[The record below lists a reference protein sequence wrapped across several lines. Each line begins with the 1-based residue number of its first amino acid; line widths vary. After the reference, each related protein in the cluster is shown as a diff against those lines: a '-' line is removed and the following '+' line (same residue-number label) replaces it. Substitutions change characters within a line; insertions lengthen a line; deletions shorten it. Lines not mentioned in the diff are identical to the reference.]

1 MQSFIFGDNMN
12 GLYIHIPFCA
22 RKCAYCDFVSYADK
36 EQLTDAYLDA
46 LLREMAQYRGEKADT
61 IFIGGGTPS
70 ILTPNQI
77 KRLCKMVFDNFD
89 MAKDYEFTIEANPGT
104 LDEEKTTAMLEGGIN
119 RVSVGVQSFNDAELR
134 AIGRIHN
141 AETAYNTILNLKKS
155 GFNNINLDL
164 MTALPDQT
172 IESLKNTLKTAASL
186 PVTHIS
192 AYSLIIEDGTPLE
205 KAHSK
210 GDVTLPTEDE
220 DREMYSYVIDCLAQN
235 GFNQYEISNFA
246 RKGYECRHNI
256 KYWTFEP
263 YIGLGV
269 AAHSFDGE
277 SRAYN
282 TDDLQEYIAGSKK
295 QTIPLTRKDKISEFI
310 ITGLRMSNGIS
321 TEKFKQLFGDDIE
334 NIYGFELIKFM
345 NLGLIQKDAGRYFL
359 SRKGIDVSNS
369 VLCEFV

>member
-1 MQSFIFGDNMN
+1 MN
-12 GLYIHIPFCA
+12 GIYIHIPFCK

-46 LLREMAQYRGEKADT
+46 LLREMTRYRGEKADT

-70 ILTPNQI
+70 ILTADQI

-89 MAKDYEFTIEANPGT
+89 IAADYEFTTEANPGT
-104 LDEEKTTAMLEGGIN
+104 LDERKIAAMLESGIN
-119 RVSVGVQSFNDAELR
+119 RISVGVQSFNDDELKT
-134 AIGRIHN
+134 IGRIHN
-141 AETAYNTILNLKKS
+141 ADTAYNTILNLKKA

-164 MTALPDQT
+164 MTALPNQT
-172 IESLKNTLKTAASL
+172 MDSLKNTLKPAASL

-205 KAHSK
+205 KAYSTGELK
-210 GDVTLPTEDE
+210 LPTEDE
-220 DREMYSYVIDCLAQN
+220 DREMYSYTIDYLAAN
-235 GFNQYEISNFA
+235 GFDQYEISNFA

-256 KYWTFEP
+256 KYWTFSP

-277 SRAYN
+277 SRSYN
-282 TDDLQEYIAGSKK
+282 TDDLEQYIQGSEK
-295 QTIPLTRKDKISEFI
+295 QTVSLTKKDKISEFI
-310 ITGLRMSNGIS
+310 ITGLRMNNGIS
-321 TEKFKQLFGDDIE
+321 TEKFKNLFGEDIE
-334 NIYGFELIKFM
+334 SIYGFELIKFM
-345 NLGLIQKDAGRYFL
+345 NLGLIQKNGDRYFL
-359 SRKGIDVSNS
+359 TRKGIDVSNS

>member
-1 MQSFIFGDNMN
+1 MN
-12 GLYIHIPFCA
+12 GVYIHIPFCKQ
-22 RKCAYCDFVSYADK
+22 KCAYCDFVSFADK
-36 EQLTDAYLDA
+36 ERLTDAYLDA
-46 LLREMAQYRGEKADT
+46 LENEMALCTGEKADT

-70 ILTPNQI
+70 ILKPNQI
-77 KRLCKMVFDNFD
+77 SRLTKAVFDNFD
-89 MAKDYEFTIEANPGT
+89 TAKDCEFTIEANPGT
-104 LDEEKTTAMLEGGIN
+104 LDEAKMTAMLEGGIN
-119 RVSVGVQSFNDAELR
+119 RISVGVQSFNDAELKK
-134 AIGRIHN
+134 IGRIHD
-141 AETAYNTILNLKKS
+141 AETAYNTILSLKKT

-164 MTALPDQT
+164 MTALPSQT
-172 IESLKNTLKTAASL
+172 MDSLKNTLKTAVSL

-205 KAHSK
+205 KEYSK
-210 GDVTLPTEDE
+210 GTLALPTEDE
-220 DREMYSYVIDCLAQN
+220 DREMYSYTIDFLTRN

-246 RKGYECRHNI
+246 KKGYECRHNI

-282 TDDLQEYIAGSKK
+282 TDNLEEYLSGSEK
-295 QTIPLTRKDKISEFI
+295 QTISLTQKDRISEFI
-310 ITGLRMSNGIS
+310 ITGLRMNKGIS
-321 TEKFKQLFGDDIE
+321 AEKFRQLFGEDIE

-345 NLGLIQKDAGRYFL
+345 NLGLIKKDGDRYSL
-359 SRKGIDVSNS
+359 TRKGIDVSNS

>member
-1 MQSFIFGDNMN
+1 MN
-12 GLYIHIPFCA
+12 GIYIHIPFCKK
-22 RKCAYCDFVSYADK
+22 KCAYCDFVSFPNK

-46 LLREMAQYRGEKADT
+46 LEKEMTQHKGKKADT

-70 ILTPNQI
+70 ILTPDQI
-77 KRLCKMVFDNFD
+77 RRLCKMVFYNFD
-89 MAKDYEFTIEANPGT
+89 IAKNYEFTTEANPGT
-104 LDEEKTTAMLEGGIN
+104 LDEAKMTAMLEGGIN
-119 RVSVGVQSFNDAELR
+119 RISVGVQSFNDAELKK
-134 AIGRIHN
+134 IGRIHD
-141 AETAYNTILNLKKS
+141 AETAYNTILCLKKS

-164 MTALPDQT
+164 MTALPSQT
-172 IESLKNTLKTAASL
+172 MDSLKNTLKTAVSL

-205 KAHSK
+205 KSYSAGK
-210 GDVTLPTEDE
+210 LKLPTEDE
-220 DREMYSYVIDCLAQN
+220 DREMYSYVIDYLAAN

-246 RKGYECRHNI
+246 KEGFECRHNI

-277 SRAYN
+277 SRSYN
-282 TDDLQEYIAGSKK
+282 TDSLEEYIQGSKK
-295 QTIPLTRKDKISEFI
+295 QTIALNKKDKISEFI
-310 ITGLRMSNGIS
+310 ITGLRMNIGIS
-321 TEKFKQLFGDDIE
+321 AGKFKQLFGEDIE

-345 NLGLIQKDAGRYFL
+345 NLGLIQKDGDRYFL
-359 SRKGIDVSNS
+359 TRKGIDVSNS